1 MVVLAVNWCRRGSSK
16 YKIFNN
22 RFRRLK
28 VPGTRKLF
36 EITRRSTMA
45 MPVAFLPVAFL
56 PVVSGHCLPLRPKH
70 SPPQP
75 ISRCS
80 VRVYNS
86 VLLEITKLGIRVQVG
101 SRRHA
106 VPPCWLSRFKF
117 YVPSGYKIIRRGG
130 EEGELIAFGLEP
142 PPPLLPHIVLFRCRI
157 NTVGSN

>member
-45 MPVAFLPVAFL
+45 MPVAFLAVLF
-56 PVVSGHCLPLRPKH
+56 GHCLPLRPKH

-117 YVPSGYKIIRRGG
+117 YVPPGYKIIRRGG

-142 PPPLLPHIVLFRCRI
+142 PPIAAPPHCVISVED
-157 NTVGSN
+157 